1 HSIPWTALT
10 PAQPIPSPKDKAT
23 PKPKVPQANT
33 AGTGAFAKSAQLPAT
48 GEKTSPFFTAAALA
62 VIVSS
67 GVLARKRKEN

>member
-1 HSIPWTALT
+1 
-10 PAQPIPSPKDKAT
+10 
-23 PKPKVPQANT
+23 
-33 AGTGAFAKSAQLPAT
+33 GAFAKSAQLPAT